1 LNRLLQALREAGI
14 LLVIATALG
23 VVYTAASQKGMFAH
37 TAPPLP
43 PLSASDLS
51 APVMISRD
59 QAQAYFEAGKAVFI
73 DARHEFDYNLG
84 HIRGAINIPL
94 RMFEKKK
101 SVLDSI
107 PKTRILVAYC
117 DGAECNSSI
126 ELSVNLAK
134 AGYSDVKIFFGGWR
148 EWTASNLPI
157 DKTP

>member
-1 LNRLLQALREAGI
+1 MRQALREAGI

-23 VVYTAASQKGMFAH
+23 IVYTASTQKGMFAN
-37 TAPPLP
+37 APSLP
-43 PLSASDLS
+43 PLKTDGVS

-84 HIRGAINIPL
+84 HIKGAINIPL
-94 RMFEKKK
+94 RMFEKKR

-107 PKTRILVAYC
+107 SKAQVLIAYC

-126 ELSVNLAK
+126 ELSVILAK
-134 AGYSDVKIFFGGWR
+134 AGYSDVKIFFGGWS

>member
-1 LNRLLQALREAGI
+1 MRQALREAGI

-23 VVYTAASQKGMFAH
+23 IVYTASTQKGMFAN
-37 TAPPLP
+37 APSLP
-43 PLSASDLS
+43 PLKADGIS

-59 QAQAYFEAGKAVFI
+59 QAQALFEAGASLFI
-73 DARHEFDYNLG
+73 DARHEFDFNLG

-107 PKTRILVAYC
+107 PKTKSLVIYC

-126 ELSVNLAK
+126 ELSATLAK
-134 AGYSDVKIFFGGWR
+134 AGYTDVKIFFGGWS